1 MVFGVHG
8 RVGDA
13 AVGSISGVP
22 HGRRWE
28 TGVWVR
34 VAESATLIG
43 IGAQK
48 PLVTTRLQLT
58 WRPFLRYRAAR
69 WEVLV
74 ASPFATVLAEVG
86 GLVRDGGC

>member
-1 MVFGVHG
+1 M
-8 RVGDA
+8 
-13 AVGSISGVP
+13 GSISGVP

-28 TGVWVR
+28 TSGWVR

-58 WRPFLRYRAAR
+58 WAAYLRYRAAR
-69 WEVLV
+69 WEALV
-74 ASPFATVLAEVG
+74 ASPFATVLAEAG
-86 GLVRDGGC
+86 GLARDGGG